1 MEIVL
6 LNMCMIYDK
15 ESNRVLVLDKPLKEG
30 WEGLTFPGGH
40 VEKVESLYD
49 SCVRE
54 IKEETNLDI
63 YDLKLRGI
71 VQWYERSTDTRLL
84 SHLYYTENFSGELID
99 SCDEGRLF
107 WMDLGEFIA
116 KEDKS
121 ASMDEMMDVYLGKS
135 QEVVFYFTDNNSEG
149 VKFY

>member
-6 LNMCMIYDK
+6 LNMCMIYDPK
-15 ESNRVLVLDKPLKEG
+15 TEKVLVLDKPIKEG

-54 IKEETNLDI
+54 IKEETNLDVF
-63 YDLKLRGI
+63 DLKLKGI
-71 VQWYERSTDTRLL
+71 VQWYEKSTDIRLL
-84 SHLYYTENFSGELID
+84 SHLYYTENFCGELID
-99 SCDEGRLF
+99 SCNEGRLF
-107 WMDLGEFIA
+107 WMDLKEFIDV
-116 KEDKS
+116 KEKS
-121 ASMDEMMDVYLGKS
+121 ASMDEMLQVYLGKS

-149 VKFY
+149 VKFF